1 MDNNLPMAV
10 SIAQAVGL
18 TGVGRSTIYKAI
30 QRGELPIRKAGRRT
44 LLLTDDLRRWIQQLP
59 AQLAVKAVG

>member
-1 MDNNLPMAV
+1 MDNHLPMAV
-10 SIAQAVGL
+10 SIAEAVGL
-18 TGVGRSTIYKAI
+18 TGVGRSTLYKAI

-59 AQLAVKAVG
+59 AQLAIKAAS

>member
-1 MDNNLPMAV
+1 MDNNLPIAV

-18 TGVGRSTIYKAI
+18 TGVGRSTLYKAI
-30 QRGELPIRKAGRRT
+30 QRGELRIRKAGRRT

-59 AQLAVKAVG
+59 AQPRG

>member
-1 MDNNLPMAV
+1 MDNNFPMAV

-18 TGVGRSTIYKAI
+18 TGVGRSTLYKAI

-44 LLLTDDLRRWIQQLP
+44 LLLTEDLRRWIQQLP
-59 AQLAVKAVG
+59 AQLKSCELG

>member
-18 TGVGRSTIYKAI
+18 TGVGRSTLYKAI

-59 AQLAVKAVG
+59 AQLAVKALS